1 MLKIGVLGVGH
12 LGKIH
17 IKCIKEIPEY
27 ELAGF
32 YDPDDQKSEEA
43 AGELGL
49 KRYDSIAALIEDV
62 DVVDIVTPT
71 VSHYE
76 CAVDAI
82 KRGKHIF
89 IEKPVSSTV
98 EEAEELIELSREAGV
113 KVQVGHVERFNPAF
127 LAVKEE
133 LDNPMFVESHR
144 LAQFNP
150 RGTDVPVVLD
160 LMIHDIDIVLHV
172 IKSEV
177 KKVAASGVNIV
188 SDTPDIAN
196 ARIEF
201 VNGAVA
207 NLTASRISMKN
218 MRKSRFFQ
226 RDAYISV
233 DFLEKTS
240 EVVKMH
246 EIDEMPDD
254 PFAMVI
260 DLGEGKKKRR
270 IWFEKPDIEMNNA
283 IVEELRSFKDAIVN
297 DTEPVVTI
305 FDGYNA
311 LKVAKQIVD
320 KIEGTPIN

>member
-1 MLKIGVLGVGH
+1 
-12 LGKIH
+12 
-17 IKCIKEIPEY
+17 
-27 ELAGF
+27 
-32 YDPDDQKSEEA
+32 
-43 AGELGL
+43 
-49 KRYDSIAALIEDV
+49 
-62 DVVDIVTPT
+62 
-71 VSHYE
+71 
-76 CAVDAI
+76 
-82 KRGKHIF
+82 
-89 IEKPVSSTV
+89 
-98 EEAEELIELSREAGV
+98 
-113 KVQVGHVERFNPAF
+113 
-127 LAVKEE
+127 
-133 LDNPMFVESHR
+133 
-144 LAQFNP
+144 
-150 RGTDVPVVLD
+150 VPVVLD

-172 IKSEV
+172 INSEV

-320 KIEGTPIN
+320 KIEGTPTN

>member
-1 MLKIGVLGVGH
+1 
-12 LGKIH
+12 
-17 IKCIKEIPEY
+17 
-27 ELAGF
+27 
-32 YDPDDQKSEEA
+32 
-43 AGELGL
+43 
-49 KRYDSIAALIEDV
+49 
-62 DVVDIVTPT
+62 
-71 VSHYE
+71 
-76 CAVDAI
+76 
-82 KRGKHIF
+82 
-89 IEKPVSSTV
+89 
-98 EEAEELIELSREAGV
+98 
-113 KVQVGHVERFNPAF
+113 
-127 LAVKEE
+127 
-133 LDNPMFVESHR
+133 
-144 LAQFNP
+144 
-150 RGTDVPVVLD
+150 
-160 LMIHDIDIVLHV
+160 
-172 IKSEV
+172 
-177 KKVAASGVNIV
+177 
-188 SDTPDIAN
+188 
-196 ARIEF
+196 
-201 VNGAVA
+201 
-207 NLTASRISMKN
+207 

-260 DLGEGKKKRR
+260 DLGEGKKKRC